1 MAARVLAVEE
11 RRVDRGVTRRLVQLR
26 REAQQHSPDRDG
38 EPVERFDYRG
48 VMRESG
54 RFEADLPEYLWHFA
68 QEVERDP
75 VGLLEVDPETVE

>member
-1 MAARVLAVEE
+1 
-11 RRVDRGVTRRLVQLR
+11 
-26 REAQQHSPDRDG
+26 
-38 EPVERFDYRG
+38 
-48 VMRESG
+48 MRESG